1 MLQLGIYENTSKI
14 QTNNT
19 NKGNKSR
26 SLNKIEAN
34 KLTNLLTYMYY
45 RINNAHDKNDSSNDH
60 GESYCFKETQLG
72 VYMFDT
78 IFKDI

>member
-1 MLQLGIYENTSKI
+1 MLQLDIYENISKI

-34 KLTNLLTYMYY
+34 KLTNLLTYIYY
-45 RINNAHDKNDSSNDH
+45 RINNADDKSDSSNDH
-60 GESYCFKETQLG
+60 GESYCFKEAQLG